1 MEAQPQRTAQTPFDP
16 PTAAPPPTGRRQRKR
31 NQTLDHLA
39 ATAFDLFE
47 AHGYDAV
54 TMEQIA
60 AQADVAKG
68 TLYNHFPVKEALLA
82 HQFHGELAAGLQ
94 QLRGALDG
102 LGSFQARLC
111 YLLSAS
117 ADWCEARRGYLP
129 HYLRF
134 RFLDLGPSRFGQGAG
149 TNSGTNSDAK
159 SRARSDPSSGTTS
172 DASAESSADVS
183 ANANVGASAS
193 ANAGANDIGEAAP
206 TRSGMDLAFDALM
219 AAAQQ
224 SGELRRDLPSGQ
236 LATLFHHLYLG
247 ALMRWLAAPAGD
259 LRAEFAAIVDL
270 FFHGAARAA
279 EPERAP

>member
-1 MEAQPQRTAQTPFDP
+1 MEATPQRTAQTPFDAP
-16 PTAAPPPTGRRQRKR
+16 ADAPPPTGRRQRKR
-31 NQTLDHLA
+31 SQTLDHLA

-47 AHGYDAV
+47 THGYDAV

-94 QLRGALDG
+94 QLRAALDG

-117 ADWCEARRGYLP
+117 ADWCEARRRYLP

-134 RFLDLGPSRFGQGAG
+134 RFLDLGPGRFGQSAGSDGNGKANGAG
-149 TNSGTNSDAK
+149 NREGT
-159 SRARSDPSSGTTS
+159 PG
-172 DASAESSADVS
+172 
-183 ANANVGASAS
+183 
-193 ANAGANDIGEAAP
+193 
-206 TRSGMDLAFDALM
+206 RSGMDLAFDALM

-247 ALMRWLAAPAGD
+247 ALMRWLAAPAAD

-279 EPERAP
+279 EPELER

>member
-1 MEAQPQRTAQTPFDP
+1 MEATPQRTAQTPFDSP
-16 PTAAPPPTGRRQRKR
+16 ADVPPPAGRRQRKR
-31 NQTLDHLA
+31 SQTLDHLA

-47 AHGYDAV
+47 THGYDAV

-94 QLRGALDG
+94 QLRAALDG

-134 RFLDLGPSRFGQGAG
+134 RFLDLGPGRFGKGG
-149 TNSGTNSDAK
+149 GGNGK
-159 SRARSDPSSGTTS
+159 G
-172 DASAESSADVS
+172 
-183 ANANVGASAS
+183 
-193 ANAGANDIGEAAP
+193 NDEGNGQATP
-206 TRSGMDLAFDALM
+206 GRSGMDLAFDALM
-219 AAAQQ
+219 AAAQH
-224 SGELRRDLPSGQ
+224 SGELRRDLPSRQ

-247 ALMRWLAAPAGD
+247 ALMRWLAAPAAD

-279 EPERAP
+279 EPELAS

>member
-1 MEAQPQRTAQTPFDP
+1 METPPEPAIRTPFDAP
-16 PTAAPPPTGRRQRKR
+16 VDTAAAPPAPGRRQRKR

-47 AHGYDAV
+47 THGYDAV

-134 RFLDLGPSRFGQGAG
+134 RFLDLGPGRFGPNGHV
-149 TNSGTNSDAK
+149 N
-159 SRARSDPSSGTTS
+159 
-172 DASAESSADVS
+172 
-183 ANANVGASAS
+183 ANANSN
-193 ANAGANDIGEAAP
+193 ANGPGEASP
-206 TRSGMDLAFDALM
+206 GRSGMDLAFDALM
-219 AAAQQ
+219 AAGQQ
-224 SGELRRDLPSGQ
+224 DGELRRDLPSGQ

-247 ALMRWLAAPAGD
+247 ALMRWLAAPDGD
-259 LRAEFAAIVDL
+259 LRAEFAAIVEL

-279 EPERAP
+279 ERESAP

>member
-1 MEAQPQRTAQTPFDP
+1 MEPSPQRPIRTPFDP
-16 PTAAPPPTGRRQRKR
+16 PIDASAAPPPAGRRQRKR

-47 AHGYDAV
+47 AHGYEAV

-94 QLRGALDG
+94 QLRGALEG

-134 RFLDLGPSRFGQGAG
+134 RFLDLGPGRFEQGDG
-149 TNSGTNSDAK
+149 
-159 SRARSDPSSGTTS
+159 
-172 DASAESSADVS
+172 E
-183 ANANVGASAS
+183 GAP
-193 ANAGANDIGEAAP
+193 G
-206 TRSGMDLAFDALM
+206 RSGMDLAFDALM
-219 AAAQQ
+219 AAGQQ

>member
-1 MEAQPQRTAQTPFDP
+1 MQATPQRSAQTPFDP
-16 PTAAPPPTGRRQRKR
+16 PTAAPPPVGRRQRKR
-31 NQTLDHLA
+31 SQTLDHLA

-47 AHGYDAV
+47 THGYDAV

-102 LGSFQARLC
+102 LGSFKARLC

-117 ADWCEARRGYLP
+117 AEWCEARRGYLP

-134 RFLDLGPSRFGQGAG
+134 RFLDLGPGRFGQSAGANSAANSAA
-149 TNSGTNSDAK
+149 NSG
-159 SRARSDPSSGTTS
+159 
-172 DASAESSADVS
+172 
-183 ANANVGASAS
+183 
-193 ANAGANDIGEAAP
+193 ANAGASAGANDTGEAAP
-206 TRSGMDLAFDALM
+206 GRSGMDLAFDALM
-219 AAAQQ
+219 AAAQH

-247 ALMRWLAAPAGD
+247 ALMRWLAAPAAD
-259 LRAEFAAIVDL
+259 LRTEFAAIVDL

>member
-1 MEAQPQRTAQTPFDP
+1 MEASSQRTIQTPFDP
-16 PTAAPPPTGRRQRKR
+16 PIDASAAPPPAGRRQRKR

-94 QLRGALDG
+94 QLRAALDG

-134 RFLDLGPSRFGQGAG
+134 RFLDLGPGRFGQSDGEGA
-149 TNSGTNSDAK
+149 
-159 SRARSDPSSGTTS
+159 PM
-172 DASAESSADVS
+172 
-183 ANANVGASAS
+183 
-193 ANAGANDIGEAAP
+193 
-206 TRSGMDLAFDALM
+206 RSGMDLAFDALM
-219 AAAQQ
+219 AAGQQ

-247 ALMRWLAAPAGD
+247 ALMRWLAASESD
-259 LRAEFAAIVDL
+259 LRAEFAATVDL

-279 EPERAP
+279 EPEDAS

>member
-1 MEAQPQRTAQTPFDP
+1 MQVRATPHRSAQTPFDS
-16 PTAAPPPTGRRQRKR
+16 PTDVPPPPGRRQRKR
-31 NQTLDHLA
+31 SQTFDHLA

-47 AHGYDAV
+47 THGYDAV

-94 QLRGALDG
+94 QLRAALDR

-134 RFLDLGPSRFGQGAG
+134 RFLDLGPGRFGQ
-149 TNSGTNSDAK
+149 
-159 SRARSDPSSGTTS
+159 
-172 DASAESSADVS
+172 
-183 ANANVGASAS
+183 
-193 ANAGANDIGEAAP
+193 NAGGNGGEASSEATP
-206 TRSGMDLAFDALM
+206 GRSGMDLAFDALM
-219 AAAQQ
+219 AAAQHG
-224 SGELRRDLPSGQ
+224 GELRRDLPSGQ

-247 ALMRWLAAPAGD
+247 ALMRWLAAPAAD

-270 FFHGAARAA
+270 FFHGAARGA
-279 EPERAP
+279 EPELGP

>member
-1 MEAQPQRTAQTPFDP
+1 MEATPRRTAHRTAQTPFDP
-16 PTAAPPPTGRRQRKR
+16 PTAAPPPAGRRQRKR

-39 ATAFDLFE
+39 ATAFGLFE
-47 AHGYDAV
+47 THGYDAV

-134 RFLDLGPSRFGQGAG
+134 RFLDLGPGRFGQSAG
-149 TNSGTNSDAK
+149 GNSDGNG
-159 SRARSDPSSGTTS
+159 S
-172 DASAESSADVS
+172 
-183 ANANVGASAS
+183 
-193 ANAGANDIGEAAP
+193 GEAAP
-206 TRSGMDLAFDALM
+206 GRSGMDLAFDALM

>member
-1 MEAQPQRTAQTPFDP
+1 MEATPQRSAQTPFDSP
-16 PTAAPPPTGRRQRKR
+16 AHAANACAAPPLGRRQRKR

-39 ATAFDLFE
+39 ATAFALFE
-47 AHGYDAV
+47 THGYDAV

-94 QLRGALDG
+94 QLRAALDG
-102 LGSFQARLC
+102 FGSFQARLC

-134 RFLDLGPSRFGQGAG
+134 RFLDLGPGRFGPGAH
-149 TNSGTNSDAK
+149 
-159 SRARSDPSSGTTS
+159 
-172 DASAESSADVS
+172 DV
-183 ANANVGASAS
+183 NG
-193 ANAGANDIGEAAP
+193 DGEAAP
-206 TRSGMDLAFDALM
+206 GRSGMDLAFDALM

-247 ALMRWLAAPAGD
+247 ALMRWLAAADGD

-279 EPERAP
+279 EPELER